1 MVQNLENQ
9 NTQDVLPFKG
19 KITTV
24 IYYEPETGF
33 AIFKI
38 RQEGETKSSTAKG
51 YVPNPVAGAK
61 IFYNGT
67 WKEDQ
72 KFGGY
77 YIAIS
82 NSKID
87 YAGGGKDAIIELLSS
102 DFVPGVG
109 PTVAKKI
116 VDHFGKDAL
125 RVIERETER
134 LKEISGIGVKSA
146 DRIHE
151 GYMHIANDQELIAL
165 LLPYLS
171 IQKNKLRYQ
180 EIRHREDGS

>member
-1 MVQNLENQ
+1 MVQIFENQ

-24 IYYEPETGF
+24 MYYEPETGF

-61 IFYNGT
+61 IYYNGT

-116 VDHFGKDAL
+116 VDHFGK
-125 RVIERETER
+125 
-134 LKEISGIGVKSA
+134 
-146 DRIHE
+146 
-151 GYMHIANDQELIAL
+151 MHC
-165 LLPYLS
+165 
-171 IQKNKLRYQ
+171 
-180 EIRHREDGS
+180 G

>member
-1 MVQNLENQ
+1 M
-9 NTQDVLPFKG
+9 
-19 KITTV
+19 
-24 IYYEPETGF
+24 
-33 AIFKI
+33 
-38 RQEGETKSSTAKG
+38 
-51 YVPNPVAGAK
+51 PNPVAGAK
-61 IFYNGT
+61 IYYNGT

-125 RVIERETER
+125 RVIEREPER
-134 LKEISGIGVKSA
+134 LKKSPVSVL
-146 DRIHE
+146 RVQTGFTK
-151 GYMHIANDQELIAL
+151 GYTRIANDQ
-165 LLPYLS
+165 
-171 IQKNKLRYQ
+171 R
-180 EIRHREDGS
+180 

>member
-1 MVQNLENQ
+1 MVQIFENQ

-24 IYYEPETGF
+24 MYYEPETGF

-61 IFYNGT
+61 IYYNGT

-82 NSKID
+82 NSYKFHT
-87 YAGGGKDAIIELLSS
+87 SS
-102 DFVPGVG
+102 
-109 PTVAKKI
+109 
-116 VDHFGKDAL
+116 VDIYHKT
-125 RVIERETER
+125 VIE
-134 LKEISGIGVKSA
+134 ICF
-146 DRIHE
+146 
-151 GYMHIANDQELIAL
+151 IAYSQIA
-165 LLPYLS
+165 YTS
-171 IQKNKLRYQ
+171 FFIA
-180 EIRHREDGS
+180 G